1 MTKFETDGFLS
12 AEISEFETTISAR
25 YAEKFK
31 LATETN
37 RLTHRV
43 IYAIK
48 PHSEHVPDLLLAT
61 LLIRE
66 ASSYQGLLILL
77 SKGLETQAKGLLR
90 ILAELMFV
98 TGAIR
103 KDENFVSE
111 YVLSEDISRVKSLE
125 AIARDKQSR
134 GEDVD
139 EKTKE
144 LIAALRE
151 KIRKD
156 ELSTFSTEQIARKA
170 GLSSYYDTL
179 YRFTS
184 MAVHAS
190 PRELNTAFE
199 LDSSGNVV
207 ALNYGPVV
215 ADLDMHLDYAISMM
229 LYAVHEVA
237 SHFKIDVIAEIESLQ
252 QANNALARPSIQGE
266 KAR

>member
-12 AEISEFETTISAR
+12 TEIAEFERTIAAR
-25 YAEKFK
+25 YAKKFE

-48 PHSEHVPDLLLAT
+48 PHNEHVPDLMLAT
-61 LLIRE
+61 LLIRQ
-66 ASSYQGLLILL
+66 ASSYQSFFILL
-77 SKGLETQAKGLLR
+77 SKGLETQAQVLLR

-103 KDENFVSE
+103 KDEKFVNQ

-144 LIAALRE
+144 LIATLRE
-151 KIRKD
+151 KIRSED
-156 ELSTFSTEQIARKA
+156 LTTFSTERIAQIA
-170 GLSSYYDTL
+170 GLSSYYDNL

-190 PRELNTAFE
+190 PRELNGAFE
-199 LDSSGNVV
+199 LDSSGNVA
-207 ALNYGPVV
+207 ALNYGPIVE
-215 ADLDMHLDYAISMM
+215 DLDLYLDYAISMM
-229 LYAVHEVA
+229 LYALHEVA

-252 QANNALARPSIQGE
+252 RANNALAGPSIQGE
-266 KAR
+266 RDT